1 VADLK
6 GELPSRKE
14 TIGADLPPTRYA
26 RSGDLTI
33 AYQTMGD
40 GPIDLVLVPPFMSH
54 VEFLHEIP
62 AYTDCLRRL
71 AKFARVTTFDK
82 SGQGLS
88 DRWFGMPTFEQR
100 VDDITAVMAAVGSKR
115 AVLLSCSEGGP
126 ISMMFAATYPARVS
140 HLILF
145 GTFARF
151 LGTDDYPFMRS
162 KEELFRLIDN
172 WSEHWGEGVS
182 MEFFLPSYVNELNVA
197 RQYDKLERLVYSPGA
212 LKLMVQYNMEIDVR
226 SVLPSIRV
234 PTLVLHRRDDAIDV
248 ENARFLAAQIPGAK
262 LIEYSDCPDHL
273 LFSGDWPALCSD
285 IEEFVTGQRSEP
297 IAPEFER
304 VLATVLFTDIVDSTL
319 RASSLGD
326 QGWRRILDEHD
337 RTAGKIVAQN
347 RGKLI
352 KTTGD
357 GVLATFDAPGRAIQ
371 CALTLSAAVERLG
384 LQLRAGL
391 HTGEIEIREADIAG
405 VGVHAAARVMAQC
418 AAGEVLVSRVVTDLV
433 AGARLRFSER
443 GIYEFKGLPGSWQ
456 LFAPTKQ

>member
-1 VADLK
+1 MAELK
-6 GELPSRKE
+6 DERSSRKE
-14 TIGADLPPTRYA
+14 TIEADLPLTKYA

-33 AYQTMGD
+33 AYQIMGH

-71 AKFARVTTFDK
+71 AEFARVITFDK

-100 VDDITAVMAAVGSKR
+100 VDDIAAVIAASGSKR

-126 ISMMFAATYPARVS
+126 ISTMFAATYPERVS

-162 KEELFRLIDN
+162 KEELFRLIDH
-172 WSEHWGEGVS
+172 WSEHWGDGVS
-182 MEFFLPSYVNELNVA
+182 MQFFLPSCVDQPDVA
-197 RQYDKLERLVYSPGA
+197 RQYAKLERLVYSPGA
-212 LKLMVQYNMEIDVR
+212 LKLMVEYNMEIDVR
-226 SVLPSIRV
+226 SVLSSIRV
-234 PTLVLHRRDDAIDV
+234 PTLVLHRRDDAIDI
-248 ENARFLAAQIPGAK
+248 ENARFLAAHIPGAK
-262 LIEYSDCPDHL
+262 LIEYADCSDHL
-273 LFSGDWPALCSD
+273 LFSGDWRALCSD
-285 IEEFVTGQRSEP
+285 IEEFVTGHRSEP
-297 IAPEFER
+297 IASEFER

-326 QGWRRILDEHD
+326 QAWRHIIDEHD
-337 RTAGKIVAQN
+337 RTASKIVAQY
-347 RGKLI
+347 RGRLI

-357 GVLATFDAPGRAIQ
+357 GILATFDAPGRGIR
-371 CALTLSAAVERLG
+371 CALALSAAVEHMG

-391 HTGEIEIREADIAG
+391 HTGEIETREDDVAG

-418 AAGEVLVSRVVTDLV
+418 NAGEVLVSRVVTDLV
-433 AGARLRFSER
+433 AGAKLRFSER
-443 GIYEFKGLPGSWQ
+443 GTYELKGLPGSWQ
-456 LFAPTKQ
+456 LFAPTLR